1 MRAAPYGRHGRRMA
15 RTAGAQDRRR
25 RRQHRCTTPPYAA
38 AAFRC
43 GEIFHAQLDLFGP
56 PTSAD
61 PLLGLAVKLPNTCSK
76 CADLVAIIGP
86 GKPPHSASLLCRAC
100 GLHRGWVS
108 RANYTFLNEVIN
120 KFGAPSEPIV
130 FGTRSTNPEQDDDGV
145 SVVQDGIKKGK
156 NDANHC

>member
-1 MRAAPYGRHGRRMA
+1 MRAAPYGRHGRRTA

-25 RRQHRCTTPPYAA
+25 RRQHCRTTPPCA

-43 GEIFHAQLDLFGP
+43 NEIFHTQLDLFGL

-86 GKPPHSASLLCRAC
+86 GKPPHSASLLCRSC
-100 GLHRGWVS
+100 GLHRGWIS
-108 RANYTFLNEVIN
+108 RANYTFLNEIIN
-120 KFGAPSEPIV
+120 KFGAPTEPIV
-130 FGTRSTNPEQDDDGV
+130 FRNRSTRPEQNDEGV
-145 SVVQDGIKKGK
+145 SVVQVAVKPGGENGNTI
-156 NDANHC
+156 